1 MRLSQMSRV
10 TEFAA
15 DYVIQLLLLQILTIK
30 IAPYEKIL
38 FYYA

>member
-1 MRLSQMSRV
+1 MLIMLLKPWL
-10 TEFAA
+10 AA
-15 DYVIQLLLLQILTIK
+15 DYVIQLLLQILTIK

>member
-1 MRLSQMSRV
+1 MLIMLHKPS
-10 TEFAA
+10 FAA
-15 DYVIQLLLLQILTIK
+15 DYVIQLLLQILTIK

>member
-1 MRLSQMSRV
+1 MLIMLLKPW
-10 TEFAA
+10 FAA
-15 DYVIQLLLLQILTIK
+15 DYVIQLLLQILTIK

>member
-10 TEFAA
+10 TESAA
-15 DYVIQLLLLQILTIK
+15 DYGIQLLLQILTIK

>member
-10 TEFAA
+10 TESAA
-15 DYVIQLLLLQILTIK
+15 DYVIQLLLQILTIK